1 MLNLQLCNSYGN
13 LVINIIHRDAML
25 RQVKNNVALILKQPF
40 TVLSKICQSSGI
52 RIACNTSAV
61 NLGYSV

>member
-1 MLNLQLCNSYGN
+1 MLNLQLCSSYGN

-40 TVLSKICQSSGI
+40 TVLSKICQPLGF